1 MNYNSFRTFEEME
14 QSIKRAGE
22 KWQSAHASKDASTL
36 YKHQWAEIV
45 SLDRFIK
52 NERADLRNE
61 LQAMKSKYADRYVA
75 DKGREL
81 NSKFDEFIG
90 NATEQMRGN
99 IKALAEKKKEKIA
112 EMLATAPTTE
122 QVRLLNVLQMRG
134 DLDALEVHSI
144 LPIFFNNY
152 QAMRVLGTISKQN
165 GITLTLPANL
175 DCRAMFESIDKATEY
190 LLGATRE
197 LVKEKAQRDIKYS
210 AFFTIDDADPV
221 KCLDPH
227 YMAMI
232 EVLDNVP
239 MLADCKAEKTA
250 LTPTE
255 QAKLDW
261 YYRDADKENVN
272 KLIAHTE
279 KVMTEH
285 PEFTPLLKYTPY
297 AEYVEIVTKARAEGK
312 DK

>member
-22 KWQSAHASKDASTL
+22 KWQNAHASKDASTL

-81 NSKFDEFIG
+81 NSKFDEFIS
-90 NATEQMRGN
+90 NATETMRGN

-144 LPIFFNNY
+144 LPIFFDNY

-165 GITLTLPANL
+165 GITLTLPTNL

-197 LVKEKAQRDIKYS
+197 LIKDKAHRDIKYS

-239 MLADCKAEKTA
+239 LLSDVKAEKTE

-279 KVMTEH
+279 KVITEH
-285 PEFTPLLKYTPY
+285 PEVKPLLKYTPY
-297 AEYVEIVTKARAEGK
+297 AEHLDIIAQARAEGK
-312 DK
+312 DE